1 MAITMSAKLEN
12 AFDVAFW
19 FADTALNENEYLQPQ
34 KLQRLLFLAQA
45 NYSIAFN
52 GSLLMPAFFV
62 ADEMGP
68 LEPNIYMA
76 FSRGRPEIDA
86 RLFLPHDVENF
97 LDGIWNQFGQY
108 STDQLN
114 KITMGSLAYKQAFKK
129 GHRSEI
135 TLDAMKNSFSRAKN
149 ISRSNQNEMPKIL
162 KTQSGRPVS
171 VKAWVPGKKNIEDTS
186 IS

>member
-1 MAITMSAKLEN
+1 MSAKLEN

-19 FADTALNENEYLQPQ
+19 FTDMAFNENEFLQPQ

-52 GSLLMPAFFV
+52 GRLLMPAFFV

-68 LEPNIYMA
+68 LEPNVFIA
-76 FSRGRPEIDA
+76 FSNGRPEIDA
-86 RLFLPHDVENF
+86 RLFLPHEVENF
-97 LDGIWNQFGQY
+97 LDGIWRQFGQY

-114 KITMGSLAYKQAFKK
+114 KITMGSDAYKQAFKK

-135 TLDAMKNSFSRAKN
+135 SLKAMRNSFSRAKSSSGAN
-149 ISRSNQNEMPKIL
+149 KNEMPKIL
-162 KTQSGRPVS
+162 KTQTGRPVS
-171 VKAWVPGKKNIEDTS
+171 VKTWVPGKKINEDSS
-186 IS
+186 IP